1 MKSVRIAFMGD
12 TVVPSMPNKIDI
24 DAKSEYLY
32 DLAICNLEGSCRSST
47 PIRKLAN
54 LHSSPEALG
63 TMRSKL
69 GIRYVN
75 LANNHVMDF
84 GIEGIEQ
91 LTAIL
96 DDMDVKYFGAGGTR
110 SEAMKPMLVCHD
122 GIRFGFLGFSW
133 KPIESVGATPNKAGV
148 ALIPQ
153 EDELCQAVTCLRE
166 KCDHVVVSF
175 HWGYEYERYPLPL
188 HRKLAHAVVDAG
200 ASAIIGHHPH
210 VYQGIEFYKGAPIF
224 YSLGNLMMPIPQKPQ
239 ADIGMVPVL
248 EFASDSVRQ
257 LVLLYSIYERSQGTL
272 LITDKWDAEPAIDDL
287 SIPLGLDDRNYE
299 RYFGSRRVRRKGL
312 PVFTGSKADPI
323 RYAWLDIRSSIVR
336 ICGRVGLR

>member
-1 MKSVRIAFMGD
+1 
-12 TVVPSMPNKIDI
+12 
-24 DAKSEYLY
+24 
-32 DLAICNLEGSCRSST
+32 
-47 PIRKLAN
+47 
-54 LHSSPEALG
+54 
-63 TMRSKL
+63 
-69 GIRYVN
+69 
-75 LANNHVMDF
+75 MDF
-84 GIEGIEQ
+84 GTEGMSQ
-91 LTAIL
+91 LIAVPNG
-96 DDMDVKYFGAGGTR
+96 MDVQHFGAGFTY
-110 SEAMKPMLVCHD
+110 SEAMKPILVCHK
-122 GIRFGFLGFSW
+122 GIRFGFLSFSW

-153 EDELCQAVTCLRE
+153 ADELCQAVTCLRE

-200 ASAIIGHHPH
+200 ASVIIGHHPH
-210 VYQGIEFYKGAPIF
+210 VYQGIEFSKGAPIF

-272 LITDKWDAEPAIDDL
+272 WITDKWDAEPAIDDL

-336 ICGRVGLR
+336 ICGRLGLR